1 MYAPDVLSVSDV
13 CCIQVFYV
21 ALVSCCSES
30 RAVRGSDGGTAL
42 APGNGAWQAGGR
54 WTWRAAHW
62 GPVVGGTMAR
72 GASTGQGERMG
83 QGARMG
89 AGRIEA
95 DGAGCEPVTDV
106 TMAQCMQAGRISRGG
121 QVVQARAGN
130 GRRTESCPVGRPG
143 ASTSQTKSGSDNQY
157 P

>member
-83 QGARMG
+83 QGARMS
-89 AGRIEA
+89 AGQIET
-95 DGAGCEPVTDV
+95 DGAGCEPVVWT
-106 TMAQCMQAGRISRGG
+106 
-121 QVVQARAGN
+121 
-130 GRRTESCPVGRPG
+130 
-143 ASTSQTKSGSDNQY
+143 
-157 P
+157 